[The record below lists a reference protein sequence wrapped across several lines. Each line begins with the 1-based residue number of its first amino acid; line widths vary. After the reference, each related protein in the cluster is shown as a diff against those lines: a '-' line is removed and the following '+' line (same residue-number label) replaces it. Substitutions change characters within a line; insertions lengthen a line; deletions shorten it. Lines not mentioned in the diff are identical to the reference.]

1 MNTLNNI
8 VVGFGAMGTP
18 VCLLLNLAGVIIGI
32 VFVALPGLSSTM
44 ALVLFLPLTYS
55 LKLYP
60 AFALL
65 LGLYIGSMSGSLI
78 SAILI
83 NIPSQPA
90 SIATTWDGAPMA
102 KNGEAQ
108 KALGVAIVF
117 SFLATILSIVVMMFI
132 APPLSKLALKFS
144 AVEYFALGILSLT
157 LVASLSG
164 DNIFKGLTAC
174 LLGMA
179 IGTIGLD
186 PIDISKRYTFGI
198 PQLKNGVSLISVAIG
213 LFAFAKLL
221 RGASNRRNLIITAKI
236 DNKKKTR
243 GFGFTIEEFK
253 SQIGN
258 FFRSSA
264 IGVGIGISPGFGGAV
279 SNIVAYGAAKKAS
292 KYPEKFG
299 TGIIDGI
306 VASESFNNASIGGAM
321 VPLLTMEI
329 PGDQVTMILLGAF
342 SMKGLEAGLMLFR
355 TEINPDIDISL
366 KPADVQEKVM
376 DAVSTKKIAKSLH
389 VLPCG
394 VQSMSLEIE
403 GLVESSN
410 TLAMI
415 ETAEN
420 QVSVLM
426 TIPSAVT
433 SRRYNILQQ
442 VYDLAELAGA
452 SVDTFADCP
461 EWPYKTDSKLL
472 ATAQKAFYDKF
483 GYEAG
488 VEVSHLSLELG
499 LFCKKISGLEC
510 ISLGPKAYDVHTPAE
525 CLDWTTVQMVLDHI
539 REILKDL
546 ND

>member
-44 ALVLFLPLTYS
+44 ALVLFMPLTYS

-186 PIDISKRYTFGI
+186 PIDIS
-198 PQLKNGVSLISVAIG
+198 
-213 LFAFAKLL
+213 
-221 RGASNRRNLIITAKI
+221 
-236 DNKKKTR
+236 
-243 GFGFTIEEFK
+243 
-253 SQIGN
+253 
-258 FFRSSA
+258 
-264 IGVGIGISPGFGGAV
+264 
-279 SNIVAYGAAKKAS
+279 
-292 KYPEKFG
+292 
-299 TGIIDGI
+299 
-306 VASESFNNASIGGAM
+306 
-321 VPLLTMEI
+321 
-329 PGDQVTMILLGAF
+329 
-342 SMKGLEAGLMLFR
+342 
-355 TEINPDIDISL
+355 L

-376 DAVSTKKIAKSLH
+376 DAVSTKKITKSLH

-420 QVSVLM
+420 QVYVLM

-442 VYDLAELAGA
+442 AYDLAELAGA

-461 EWPYKTDSKLL
+461 EWPYKPDSKLL

-488 VEVSHLSLELG
+488 VEVSHSSLELG

-525 CLDWTTVQMVLDHI
+525 CLDWTTVQMVWDHI

>member
-32 VFVALPGLSSTM
+32 VFGALPGLSSTM

-83 NIPSQPA
+83 NIPGQPA

-102 KNGEAQ
+102 KKGEAK

-179 IGTIGLD
+179 VGTIGLD
-186 PIDISKRYTFGI
+186 PIDISERYTFGI
-198 PQLKNGVSLISVAIG
+198 PQLKNGVPLISVAIG
-213 LFAFAKLL
+213 LFAFAELL

-264 IGVGIGISPGFGGAV
+264 IGVGIGILPGFGGAV

-306 VASESFNNASIGGAM
+306 VASESSNNASIGGAM
-321 VPLLTMEI
+321 VPLLTMGI
-329 PGDQVTMILLGAF
+329 PGDQVTVILLGAF
-342 SMKGLEAGLMLFR
+342 SMKGLEAGPMLFR
-355 TEINPDIDISL
+355 TEISLVYAIYAAMVIATIFMLFCEFYGIDIFVKILNIPLRYILSVVAVL
-366 KPADVQEKVM
+366 CMIGAYQNRTEMFDIGLCIACGVLAFVM
-376 DAVSTKKIAKSLH
+376 DVFDYPLAPLTLGYILGSMVETNLRRGMMLTKSSFLGFFRYPIA
-389 VLPCG
+389 
-394 VQSMSLEIE
+394 
-403 GLVESSN
+403 
-410 TLAMI
+410 
-415 ETAEN
+415 
-420 QVSVLM
+420 SVIMAM
-426 TIPSAVT
+426 TILFVLW
-433 SRRYNILQQ
+433 NI
-442 VYDLAELAGA
+442 
-452 SVDTFADCP
+452 
-461 EWPYKTDSKLL
+461 
-472 ATAQKAFYDKF
+472 
-483 GYEAG
+483 
-488 VEVSHLSLELG
+488 VSG
-499 LFCKKISGLEC
+499 
-510 ISLGPKAYDVHTPAE
+510 
-525 CLDWTTVQMVLDHI
+525 I
-539 REILKDL
+539 RESRKSGSD
-546 ND
+546 